1 MKMEIVKLDI
11 DQILEAT
18 AFITEED
25 HPYKMRE
32 IEIDMLL
39 AVTKDW

>member
-1 MKMEIVKLDI
+1 MKLVKLDI
-11 DQILEAT
+11 DQLLENT
-18 AFITEED
+18 SYIHEEED
-25 HPYKMRE
+25 FPFDMRE